1 MRYLAFACDYD
12 GTLASDGRVS
22 ESTLEALRRL
32 RASGRKLLLVTGRE
46 LEELISVFPDLGLC
60 EWVVAENGGLL
71 YQPSTRVEKPLGDPP
86 PVEFL
91 RELKTRGVPI
101 SVGRVIVA
109 TWEPHETTVLGVIR
123 DLGLERQVIFNKGAV
138 MVLPS
143 GVNKATGL
151 TAALEE
157 LELTPHNVVGI
168 GDAENDHAFLKMCEC
183 SVAVAN
189 ALPMVKQQADVVTIG
204 DHGAGVVEIAKA
216 LVERDLEE
224 AASRLTRH
232 HILLGTQEDGAEVT
246 IPPYGLN
253 ILLAGTS
260 GGGKSTLAIGLL
272 ERLVEHRYQFCV
284 IDPEGD
290 YQSFRP
296 AVSVGDTRQ
305 APNADEVLQ
314 LLKNPT
320 TNVVVNLVGLPLDDR
335 PAFFVA
341 LLPRLQELR
350 TRTGRPHWLLVDE
363 VHHLLPVG
371 LTAAAFTLPQR
382 LTQVFFI
389 TVHPSQ
395 VALPALSSVDAIIAV
410 GDDPEATLE
419 EAGVLLGRPP
429 LNASSEPVRLE
440 NGEALFWSLKDAV
453 PPVRLRIAPC
463 RTERSRHQR
472 KYTEGDLGAERSFYF
487 KGPQQKLNLRAQNL
501 LVFIQ
506 LAEGVDDETWTYHL
520 GRQEYSQWFRNAIKD
535 DVLAGIVAEIEKRHD
550 LSPQESRGLI
560 AEAVTQN
567 YTLPASTP
575 TGSLGEDSA
584 PVAG

>member
-46 LEELISVFPDLGLC
+46 LEELISVFPDLDLC
-60 EWVVAENGGLL
+60 EWVVAENGALL
-71 YQPSTRVEKPLGDPP
+71 YQPSTRLEKALGDPP
-86 PVEFL
+86 PPEFL
-91 RELKTRGVPI
+91 HELKTRGVPI

-143 GVNKATGL
+143 GINKATGL
-151 TAALEE
+151 AAALEE

-168 GDAENDHAFLKMCEC
+168 GDAENDHAFLRLCEC

-189 ALPMVKQQADVVTIG
+189 ALPMVKQQADLVTIG
-204 DHGAGVVEIAKA
+204 DHGDGVAEIVEA
-216 LVERDLEE
+216 LVTHDLEQ
-224 AASRLTRH
+224 AAPRLTRH
-232 HILLGTQEDGAEVT
+232 HILLGTQEDGAAVT

-260 GGGKSTLAIGLL
+260 GGGKSTLATGLL
-272 ERLVEHRYQFCV
+272 ERLTENRYQVCI

-290 YQSFRP
+290 YQAFRP
-296 AVSVGDTRQ
+296 AVVVGDTRH
-305 APNADEVLQ
+305 APNIDEVLQ

-320 TNVVVNLVGLPLDDR
+320 TNVIVNLVGLPLKDR
-335 PAFFVA
+335 PALFGA

-363 VHHLLPVG
+363 AHHLLPVD
-371 LTAAAFTLPQR
+371 LTAATVTLPQK

-389 TVHPSQ
+389 TVHPNQ
-395 VALPALSSVDAIIAV
+395 VALPALSSVDAVIAV
-410 GDDPEATLE
+410 GDDPESTLR
-419 EAGVLLGRPP
+419 EAGTLLGQHP
-429 LNASSEPVRLE
+429 LTSGPVRLE
-440 NGEALFWSLKDAV
+440 NGEALFWPLRDAV
-453 PPVRLRIAPC
+453 PPIRLRIAPC
-463 RTERSRHQR
+463 HTERSRHQR
-472 KYTEGDLGAERSFYF
+472 KYAEGDLGAERSFYF
-487 KGPQQKLNLRAQNL
+487 KGPQQKLKLRAQNL
-501 LVFIQ
+501 LLFIQ
-506 LAEGVDDETWTYHL
+506 LSEGVDDETWTYHL
-520 GRQEYSQWFRNAIKD
+520 RRHEYSQWFRDAIKD
-535 DVLAGIVAEIEKRHD
+535 DVLAGIAAEIEKRHD
-550 LSPQESRGLI
+550 LSAGESRALI
-560 AEAVTQN
+560 ADAVTQQ
-567 YTLPASTP
+567 YTLPASNP
-575 TGSLGEDSA
+575 TGSVGEGNA

>member
-22 ESTLEALRRL
+22 DSTLEALRRL
-32 RASGRKLLLVTGRE
+32 RASGRKLVLVTGRE
-46 LEELISVFPDLGLC
+46 LEQLISVFPDLDLC
-60 EWVVAENGGLL
+60 EWVVAENGALL
-71 YQPSTRVEKPLGDPP
+71 YHPGTRTEKPLGDPP
-86 PVEFL
+86 PAEFL

-138 MVLPS
+138 MILPS

-151 TAALEE
+151 AAALEE
-157 LELTPHNVVGI
+157 LQLTAHNVVGI
-168 GDAENDHAFLKMCEC
+168 GDAENDHAFLRLCEC

-189 ALPMVKQQADVVTIG
+189 ALPMVKQQADLVTIG
-204 DHGAGVVEIAKA
+204 DHGAGVAEIVDA
-216 LVERDLEE
+216 LVERDLEQ
-224 AASRLTRH
+224 AAPRLTRH
-232 HILLGTQEDGAEVT
+232 HILLGTQEDGAPVT

-260 GGGKSTLAIGLL
+260 GSGKSTLAIGLL

-296 AVSVGDTRQ
+296 AVSVGNTRH
-305 APNADEVLQ
+305 APNVDEVLQ

-320 TNVVVNLVGLPLDDR
+320 TNVVVNLVGLALRDR
-335 PAFFVA
+335 PTFFVA

-350 TRTGRPHWLLVDE
+350 ARTGRPHWLLVDE
-363 VHHLLPVG
+363 AHHLLPVD
-371 LTAAAFTLPQR
+371 LTSAALTLPQK

-389 TVHPSQ
+389 TVHPNQ
-395 VALPALSSVDAIIAV
+395 VALPALSSVDAVVAV
-410 GDDPEATLE
+410 GDDPEATLR
-419 EAGVLLGRPP
+419 EAGTLLGRQPM
-429 LNASSEPVRLE
+429 NASSGPVRLE
-440 NGEALFWSLKDAV
+440 NGEALFWPLMDAV
-453 PPVRLRIAPC
+453 SPIRLRIAPC
-463 RTERSRHQR
+463 HTERSRHQR
-472 KYTEGDLGAERSFYF
+472 KYAEGDLGAERSFYF
-487 KGPQQKLNLRAQNL
+487 KGPQQKLNLRAKNL
-501 LVFIQ
+501 VLFIH

-520 GRQEYSQWFRNAIKD
+520 HRKEYSQWFRDAIKD

-550 LSPQESRGLI
+550 LSPRESRALI
-560 AEAVTQN
+560 AEAVTQQ
-567 YTLPASTP
+567 YTLPASMPASTI
-575 TGSLGEDSA
+575 GDIA
-584 PVAG
+584 AG